1 MNWDYAYTI
10 RPLATPHRHVPNES
24 RGTSVAELNE
34 GSTPV
39 RTKERQSAFVSIS
52 GSARRGLL
60 LRAAITSVV
69 TVLVLLL
76 AWRLLGGHNVRWQGI
91 NPSAGSIALAAFGA
105 ACFLIGRAWRFAALL
120 PRRRGSTREL
130 LGATAASWGA
140 GLLLPG
146 PSADVTF
153 VALAR
158 TRFSVSVARGSG
170 SAIVARV
177 LDVVSLALVAV
188 VASFFTVTVEPP
200 AVILAAA
207 GAFVV
212 GVGVLL
218 SLIIPGP
225 RTLVTRLA
233 ARIRRLAPLAARA
246 ETELEE
252 LNSRARWANLVGSTI
267 FCRLATAVQ
276 YAALMS
282 MVGLHL
288 GFWQTWFVLSIRT
301 LLLTIPIQGI
311 AGIGTGQAWW
321 AGALLLEGLSG
332 GVAVG
337 AGLTL
342 QAVDL
347 AISLPVAGIA
357 SMLLIR
363 RHREPSD
370 LEPGEDEV
378 AGANPGVDVV
388 GAPKPPSRE
397 PIHVA

>member
-1 MNWDYAYTI
+1 
-10 RPLATPHRHVPNES
+10 
-24 RGTSVAELNE
+24 
-34 GSTPV
+34 
-39 RTKERQSAFVSIS
+39 VSIS
-52 GSARRGLL
+52 GSARRGRL

-76 AWRLLGGHNVRWQGI
+76 VWRLIGGHNLKWQGI
-91 NPSAGSIALAAFGA
+91 TPSVGSILLAAFGA

-120 PRRRGSTREL
+120 PRRNGSLREL

-158 TRFSVSVARGSG
+158 TRFAVGVARGSG
-170 SAIVARV
+170 SAIVARI
-177 LDVVSLALVAV
+177 LDVVSLSLVAV
-188 VASFFTVTVEPP
+188 IASLFTATVEPP
-200 AVILAAA
+200 AVIFAAA

-212 GVGVLL
+212 GLGVLL

-225 RTLVTRLA
+225 RSLVTRLA
-233 ARIRRLAPLAARA
+233 ARVPKLAGLATRA
-246 ETELEE
+246 EAELGE

-267 FCRLATAVQ
+267 FCRVATAIQ
-276 YAALMS
+276 YAALMT

-321 AGALLLEGLSG
+321 AGALLVEGVPG
-332 GVAVG
+332 GLAVG

-342 QAVDL
+342 QAIDL
-347 AISLPVAGIA
+347 AVSLPIAGIG
-357 SMLLIR
+357 STLLFR
-363 RHREPSD
+363 RHREPSGGD
-370 LEPGEDEV
+370 ASEDAAAGE
-378 AGANPGVDVV
+378 NPGLDVV
-388 GAPKPPSRE
+388 GASTPPARA
-397 PIHVA
+397 PIHAG

>member
-1 MNWDYAYTI
+1 M
-10 RPLATPHRHVPNES
+10 RK
-24 RGTSVAELNE
+24 
-34 GSTPV
+34 GSTRT

-76 AWRLLGGHNVRWQGI
+76 AWRLLGGHSVRWQGI
-91 NPSAGSIALAAFGA
+91 NPSVGSIALAALGA
-105 ACFLIGRAWRFAALL
+105 ACFLVGRAWRFAALL
-120 PRRRGSTREL
+120 PKRQRRGSAREL

-146 PSADVTF
+146 PSADITF

-158 TRFSVSVARGSG
+158 TRFSVGVARGSG

-177 LDVVSLALVAV
+177 LDVVSLSLVAV
-188 VASFFTVTVEPP
+188 VASFFTTTVEPP
-200 AVILAAA
+200 PVILAAA

-212 GVGVLL
+212 GLGVLL

-233 ARIRRLAPLAARA
+233 ARIPRLASLAARA
-246 ETELEE
+246 EAELDE

-321 AGALLLEGLSG
+321 AGALLLEGVG
-332 GVAVG
+332 GGLAVG

-342 QAVDL
+342 QAIDL
-347 AISLPVAGIA
+347 AVSLPVAGIG
-357 SMLLIR
+357 STLLFR
-363 RHREPSD
+363 RHRDPSD
-370 LEPGEDEV
+370 LDPGEDEV
-378 AGANPGVDVV
+378 AGENAGLDVR
-388 GAPKPPSRE
+388 GAPTSTARE
-397 PIHVA
+397 PIHAA

>member
-1 MNWDYAYTI
+1 MTWDYAYTI
-10 RPLATPHRHVPNES
+10 PRLATSRHQWPHEIR
-24 RGTSVAELNE
+24 TMSVAESD
-34 GSTPV
+34 GRSTPR
-39 RTKERQSAFVSIS
+39 RTKERQSPFVSIS
-52 GSARRGLL
+52 GSARRGRL

-91 NPSAGSIALAAFGA
+91 SPSVGSIALAAFGA
-105 ACFLIGRAWRFAALL
+105 ACFLLGRAWRFAALL
-120 PRRRGSTREL
+120 PRREGSAREL

-158 TRFSVSVARGSG
+158 TRFSVGVARGSG
-170 SAIVARV
+170 SAIVARI
-177 LDVVSLALVAV
+177 LDVVSLSLVAV
-188 VASFFTVTVEPP
+188 VASFFTVTAEPT

-207 GAFVV
+207 GAFVL
-212 GVGVLL
+212 GLGVLL

-233 ARIRRLAPLAARA
+233 GRIPRLAPLAVRA
-246 ETELEE
+246 EAELDE

-321 AGALLLEGLSG
+321 AGALLLEGVSG
-332 GVAVG
+332 GLAVG

-342 QAVDL
+342 QAIDL
-347 AISLPVAGIA
+347 AVSLPVAGIA
-357 SMLLIR
+357 SALLIR
-363 RHREPSD
+363 RHREPA
-370 LEPGEDEV
+370 EPEAGE
-378 AGANPGVDVV
+378 NPGVDVV
-388 GAPKPPSRE
+388 GAPSPPSRE
-397 PIHVA
+397 PLQVA

>member
-1 MNWDYAYTI
+1 
-10 RPLATPHRHVPNES
+10 
-24 RGTSVAELNE
+24 
-34 GSTPV
+34 
-39 RTKERQSAFVSIS
+39 VSIS
-52 GSARRGLL
+52 GSARRGRL

-69 TVLVLLL
+69 TVIVLLL
-76 AWRLLGGHNVRWQGI
+76 AWRLLGGHNLRWQGI

-105 ACFLIGRAWRFAALL
+105 ACFLVGRAWRFAALL
-120 PRRRGSTREL
+120 PKRRGSEREL

-158 TRFSVSVARGSG
+158 TRFAVGVVRGSG
-170 SAIVARV
+170 SAIVARI
-177 LDVVSLALVAV
+177 LDVVSLSLIAV
-188 VASFFTVTVEPP
+188 VASFFTATVEHP
-200 AVILAAA
+200 AVIVAAA
-207 GAFVV
+207 AAFMV
-212 GVGVLL
+212 GLGVLL

-233 ARIRRLAPLAARA
+233 ARIPRLAPLAARA
-246 ETELEE
+246 EAELEE

-321 AGALLLEGLSG
+321 ATALLLEGVG
-332 GVAVG
+332 GGLAVG

-342 QAVDL
+342 QAIDL
-347 AISLPVAGIA
+347 AVSLPVAGIA
-357 SMLLIR
+357 STLLYR
-363 RHREPSD
+363 RHRDRAELDEDDADPA
-370 LEPGEDEV
+370 GE
-378 AGANPGVDVV
+378 NPGLDVL
-388 GAPKPPSRE
+388 GAATPTTRS

>member
-1 MNWDYAYTI
+1 MS
-10 RPLATPHRHVPNES
+10 VPEWHA
-24 RGTSVAELNE
+24 R
-34 GSTPV
+34 STGR

-91 NPSAGSIALAAFGA
+91 NPSFGSIALAAFGA
-105 ACFLIGRAWRFAALL
+105 ACFLIGRAWRFAVLL
-120 PRRRGSTREL
+120 PKRRGSLREL

-158 TRFSVSVARGSG
+158 TRFAVGVVRGSG
-170 SAIVARV
+170 SAIVARI
-177 LDVVSLALVAV
+177 LDVVSLALIAV
-188 VASFFTVTVEPP
+188 VASFFTSTVEHP
-200 AVILAAA
+200 AVIFAAA
-207 GAFVV
+207 AAFAV
-212 GVGVLL
+212 GLGVLL

-233 ARIRRLAPLAARA
+233 GRVPRLAPLAARA
-246 ETELEE
+246 EAELDE
-252 LNSRARWANLVGSTI
+252 LNSRARWANLVGSTL

-321 AGALLLEGLSG
+321 ATALLLEGVG
-332 GVAVG
+332 GGLAVG

-342 QAVDL
+342 QAIDL
-347 AISLPVAGIA
+347 AVSLPVAGIGSA
-357 SMLLIR
+357 LLFR
-363 RHREPSD
+363 RHKEDSD
-370 LEPGEDEV
+370 LEPDEGGV
-378 AGANPGVDVV
+378 AGENPGVDVV
-388 GAPKPPSRE
+388 GAPKPPARE
-397 PIHVA
+397 PLHVA

>member
-1 MNWDYAYTI
+1 MNAF
-10 RPLATPHRHVPNES
+10 ES
-24 RGTSVAELNE
+24 RNP
-34 GSTPV
+34 STRR

-52 GSARRGLL
+52 GSARRGRL

-91 NPSAGSIALAAFGA
+91 SPSAGSIALAAFGA

-120 PRRRGSTREL
+120 PRRGGSTREL

-158 TRFSVSVARGSG
+158 TRFSVGVARGSG
-170 SAIVARV
+170 SAIVARI

-207 GAFVV
+207 GAFIV

-233 ARIRRLAPLAARA
+233 ARIPRLAPLAARA
-246 ETELEE
+246 EAELEE

-357 SMLLIR
+357 STLLIR

-370 LEPGEDEV
+370 LEPDDDEV
-378 AGANPGVDVV
+378 AGEPPGADVV
-388 GAPKPPSRE
+388 GAPQPPSRE

>member
-10 RPLATPHRHVPNES
+10 RPLATLHRHVPNES
-24 RGTSVAELNE
+24 RGTSVAELHE

-91 NPSAGSIALAAFGA
+91 TPSAGAIALAAFGA

-158 TRFSVSVARGSG
+158 TRFAVSVARGSG
-170 SAIVARV
+170 SAIVARI

-233 ARIRRLAPLAARA
+233 GRIRRLAPLAARA
-246 ETELEE
+246 EAELDE

-321 AGALLLEGLSG
+321 AGALLLEGVSG

-357 SMLLIR
+357 STLLIR

-378 AGANPGVDVV
+378 AGDHPGVDVA
-388 GAPKPPSRE
+388 GTPKPPSRE

>member
-1 MNWDYAYTI
+1 MDAF
-10 RPLATPHRHVPNES
+10 ES
-24 RGTSVAELNE
+24 CNP
-34 GSTPV
+34 STRW

-52 GSARRGLL
+52 GSARRGRL

-76 AWRLLGGHNVRWQGI
+76 VWRLFGGNHLRWQGI
-91 NPSAGSIALAAFGA
+91 NPSVGSIALAAFGA
-105 ACFLIGRAWRFAALL
+105 ACFLVGRAWRFAALL
-120 PRRRGSTREL
+120 PRREGSAREL

-146 PSADVTF
+146 PSADITF

-158 TRFSVSVARGSG
+158 TRFGVGVARGSG
-170 SAIVARV
+170 SAIVARI
-177 LDVVSLALVAV
+177 LDVVSLSLIAV
-188 VASFFTVTVEPP
+188 VASFFTGTHVHP

-207 GAFVV
+207 LAF
-212 GVGVLL
+212 GVGLGALL

-233 ARIRRLAPLAARA
+233 ARIPKLAGVASRA
-246 ETELEE
+246 EAELEV

-267 FCRLATAVQ
+267 FCRVATVIQ

-321 AGALLLEGLSG
+321 AGALLLEGVPGSLA
-332 GVAVG
+332 VA

-342 QAVDL
+342 QAIDL
-347 AISLPVAGIA
+347 AVSLPVAGIG
-357 SMLLIR
+357 STLLFR
-363 RHREPSD
+363 RNRDRTAEDLGDADVSD
-370 LEPGEDEV
+370 E
-378 AGANPGVDVV
+378 NPGHDVV
-388 GAPKPPSRE
+388 GTPNPTSRE
-397 PIHVA
+397 SLHVA

>member
-1 MNWDYAYTI
+1 MS
-10 RPLATPHRHVPNES
+10 VPDWPS
-24 RGTSVAELNE
+24 
-34 GSTPV
+34 GSTRR

-91 NPSAGSIALAAFGA
+91 NPSVGAIALAALGA
-105 ACFLIGRAWRFAALL
+105 ACFLVGRAWRFAVLL
-120 PRRRGSTREL
+120 PKRRGSLREL

-146 PSADVTF
+146 PAADVTF

-158 TRFSVSVARGSG
+158 TRFAVGVVRGSG
-170 SAIVARV
+170 SAIVARI
-177 LDVVSLALVAV
+177 LDVVSLSLIAV
-188 VASFFTVTVEPP
+188 VASFFTSTVEHP
-200 AVILAAA
+200 AVVLAAA
-207 GAFVV
+207 AAFVV

-233 ARIRRLAPLAARA
+233 ARIPRLAPLASRA
-246 ETELEE
+246 EAELDE
-252 LNSRARWANLVGSTI
+252 LNSRARWANLVGSTM

-321 AGALLLEGLSG
+321 ATALLLEGVG
-332 GVAVG
+332 GGLAVG

-342 QAVDL
+342 QAIDL
-347 AISLPVAGIA
+347 AVSLPVAGIGSA
-357 SMLLIR
+357 LLFR
-363 RHREPSD
+363 RHKEGRD
-370 LEPGEDEV
+370 LEPGEGDE
-378 AGANPGVDVV
+378 AGENPGVDVV
-388 GAPKPPSRE
+388 GAPNPPARE
-397 PIHVA
+397 PIHVT

>member
-1 MNWDYAYTI
+1 M
-10 RPLATPHRHVPNES
+10 
-24 RGTSVAELNE
+24 SVAESPD
-34 GSTPV
+34 GSTPG

-52 GSARRGLL
+52 GSARRGRL

-76 AWRLLGGHNVRWQGI
+76 VWRLVGGHNLRWQGI
-91 NPSAGSIALAAFGA
+91 DPSVGSIALAALGA
-105 ACFLIGRAWRFAALL
+105 ACFLVGRAWRFAALL
-120 PRRRGSTREL
+120 QRRRGSAREL

-158 TRFSVSVARGSG
+158 TRFSVGVARGSG
-170 SAIVARV
+170 SAIVARI
-177 LDVVSLALVAV
+177 LDVVSLSLVAV
-188 VASFFTVTVEPP
+188 VASFFTATVEPP
-200 AVILAAA
+200 AVVLAAG
-207 GAFVV
+207 GAFIV
-212 GVGVLL
+212 GLGVLL

-225 RTLVTRLA
+225 RTLVARLV
-233 ARIRRLAPLAARA
+233 ARIPRLAPLAARA
-246 ETELEE
+246 EAELDE
-252 LNSRARWANLVGSTI
+252 LNSRARWANLVGSTV

-332 GVAVG
+332 GLAVA

-342 QAVDL
+342 QAIDL
-347 AISLPVAGIA
+347 AVSLPVAGLA
-357 SMLLIR
+357 STLLIR
-363 RHREPSD
+363 RGTEPSE
-370 LEPGEDEV
+370 LEPGDGGVSED
-378 AGANPGVDVV
+378 NPGLDVV
-388 GAPKPPSRE
+388 GAPTPTPRQ

>member
-1 MNWDYAYTI
+1 M
-10 RPLATPHRHVPNES
+10 
-24 RGTSVAELNE
+24 
-34 GSTPV
+34 

-120 PRRRGSTREL
+120 PRRGGSTREL

-170 SAIVARV
+170 SAIVARI

-246 ETELEE
+246 EAELEE

>member
-1 MNWDYAYTI
+1 MS
-10 RPLATPHRHVPNES
+10 VPDWS
-24 RGTSVAELNE
+24 S
-34 GSTPV
+34 GSTRR
-39 RTKERQSAFVSIS
+39 RTKERQSTFVSIS

-91 NPSAGSIALAAFGA
+91 NPSVGAIALAALGA
-105 ACFLIGRAWRFAALL
+105 ACFLVGRAWRFAVLL
-120 PRRRGSTREL
+120 PKRRGSLREL

-158 TRFSVSVARGSG
+158 TRFAVGVVRGSG
-170 SAIVARV
+170 SAIVARI
-177 LDVVSLALVAV
+177 LDVVSLSLIAV
-188 VASFFTVTVEPP
+188 VASFFTSTVEHP
-200 AVILAAA
+200 AVVLAAA
-207 GAFVV
+207 AAFVV

-233 ARIRRLAPLAARA
+233 ARIPRLAPLASRA
-246 ETELEE
+246 EAELDE
-252 LNSRARWANLVGSTI
+252 LNSRARWANLVGSTM

-321 AGALLLEGLSG
+321 ATALLLEGVG
-332 GVAVG
+332 GGLAVG

-342 QAVDL
+342 QAIDL
-347 AISLPVAGIA
+347 AVSLPVAGIGSA
-357 SMLLIR
+357 LLFR
-363 RHREPSD
+363 RHKEDRD
-370 LEPGEDEV
+370 LEPGEGDE
-378 AGANPGVDVV
+378 AGENPGVDVV
-388 GAPKPPSRE
+388 GAPNPPARE

>member
-1 MNWDYAYTI
+1 
-10 RPLATPHRHVPNES
+10 
-24 RGTSVAELNE
+24 
-34 GSTPV
+34 
-39 RTKERQSAFVSIS
+39 VSIS

-76 AWRLLGGHNVRWQGI
+76 AWRLLGGHSVRWQGI
-91 NPSAGSIALAAFGA
+91 NPSVGSIALAAFGA
-105 ACFLIGRAWRFAALL
+105 ACFLIGRAWRFAVLL
-120 PRRRGSTREL
+120 PKRRGSLREL

-158 TRFSVSVARGSG
+158 TRFAVGVVRGSG
-170 SAIVARV
+170 SAIVARI
-177 LDVVSLALVAV
+177 LDVVSLALIAV
-188 VASFFTVTVEPP
+188 VASFFTSTVEHP
-200 AVILAAA
+200 AVIFAAA
-207 GAFVV
+207 AAFVV
-212 GVGVLL
+212 GLGVLL

-233 ARIRRLAPLAARA
+233 GRIPRLAPLATRA
-246 ETELEE
+246 EAELDE

-321 AGALLLEGLSG
+321 ATALLLEGVG
-332 GVAVG
+332 GGLAVG

-342 QAVDL
+342 QAIDL
-347 AISLPVAGIA
+347 AVSLPVAGIG
-357 SMLLIR
+357 STLLFR
-363 RHREPSD
+363 RHREDSD
-370 LEPGEDEV
+370 LEPGQGDV
-378 AGANPGVDVV
+378 DGDNPDIDVV
-388 GAPKPPSRE
+388 GASKPPKRE
-397 PIHVA
+397 PLHVS